1 MRRLKV
7 INSFFKTFTTQHQLN
22 NQYPIFGYNNRH
34 ILTLGNNLLKHLIN
48 FIEAKDVTQSKIYQ
62 HLKCSPQAAKILQYV
77 CQRFVKGIE
86 ETAVLDILQDNFEY
100 KGYEYLSH
108 LDVVKQLVDMGWIVQ
123 VSFGQIKVQE
133 VSKLETL
140 NTSVGPSMS
149 LLRLLEEGSLEI
161 HLPDIKPYTD
171 HLEYLQ
177 DQFDVIEFLH
187 KMSMSKQGFTESSL
201 SIGRLKNKL
210 VLLSQRI
217 LERLKITEEP
227 IVVEEFFKEKMLDER
242 EQRIFLALLKEE
254 YSGGEGQFRD
264 MNTLIELISL
274 DEYDKIRNRAL
285 LEDGS
290 KLINE
295 NIIDYEEILNMF
307 GGISRSFYLQE
318 EILQR
323 IIHPNKKKK
332 VTKLRLDKLVEEQDL
347 FEYLTPTTNLSD
359 VVLHPKTREVLNTVV
374 KQVDKDVYAKL
385 KAWGIKD
392 KRRGID
398 ARIIFYGA
406 PGTGKTMTA
415 VSLAKT
421 LKKPILSF
429 DCSKI
434 LSMYVGESEKNV
446 RKIFDDFKRLS
457 KEAKVDP
464 ILLLNEADQFL
475 SSRTEGAGGSAE
487 KMHNQMQNI
496 FLEQIEQFE
505 GILIA
510 TTNLL
515 ENIDKAFSRRF
526 NYKIE
531 FKKPGKKQRKR
542 LWHFMLPENAD
553 YEEEL
558 DVSELS
564 KHELTGG
571 QINLIIRNTA
581 YKVAVREESV
591 FTLQDFLEEIEKE
604 LGSSFEGSKSMG
616 FKV

>member
-1 MRRLKV
+1 V
-7 INSFFKTFTTQHQLN
+7 
-22 NQYPIFGYNNRH
+22 
-34 ILTLGNNLLKHLIN
+34 
-48 FIEAKDVTQSKIYQ
+48 KDVKKAKIYK
-62 HLKCSPQAAKILQYV
+62 HLKCSAPEAKVLQYI
-77 CQRFVKGIE
+77 CRRFVKGIE
-86 ETAVLDILQDNFEY
+86 ETGVLDILQDNFDYE
-100 KGYEYLSH
+100 GYDYLEYLSMI
-108 LDVVKQLVDMGWIVQ
+108 KQLIDMGWIVQ

-133 VSKLETL
+133 VSKLEL
-140 NTSVGPSMS
+140 INTSVGPSMS
-149 LLRLLEEGSLEI
+149 LLRLLEEGSLELS
-161 HLPDIKPYTD
+161 LPDIKPYTD

-177 DQFDVIEFLH
+177 DQFDIIELLH
-187 KMSMSKQGFTESSL
+187 RMSVSKQGFSDTSL
-201 SIGRLKNKL
+201 SLGRLKNKL
-210 VLLSQRI
+210 VLLNQRI
-217 LERLKITEEP
+217 VERIKITKEP
-227 IVVEEFFKEKMLDER
+227 IGVETFFKEHEFDER

-264 MNTLIELISL
+264 MNTLIELISQ

-295 NIIDYEEILNMF
+295 KIIDYEEILNMF

-318 EILQR
+318 DILQK

-332 VTKLRLDKLVEEQDL
+332 VTKLKLDKLVEEQEL
-347 FEYLTPTTNLSD
+347 FEYLNPTTDLDD
-359 VVLHPKTREVLNTVV
+359 VVLHPKTREVLNTVI
-374 KQVDKDVYAKL
+374 KQVDKDVFAKL

-392 KRRGID
+392 KRKGID

-421 LKKPILSF
+421 LKRPILSF

-446 RKIFDDFKRLS
+446 RKIFDDFKSLS
-457 KEAKVDP
+457 KKAKVDP

-475 SSRTEGAGGSAE
+475 SSRTQGTGSSAD

-515 ENIDKAFSRRF
+515 DNIDKAFSRRF

-553 YEEEL
+553 YEEAL

-564 KHELTGG
+564 KYDLTGG
-571 QINLIIRNTA
+571 QIDLIIRNTA

-591 FTLQDFLEEIEKE
+591 FTLEDFLEEIEKE
-604 LGSSFEGSKSMG
+604 LGSSFESSKSMG

>member
-1 MRRLKV
+1 
-7 INSFFKTFTTQHQLN
+7 
-22 NQYPIFGYNNRH
+22 
-34 ILTLGNNLLKHLIN
+34 LKHLIN
-48 FIEAKDVTQSKIYQ
+48 FIEAKNVSKAKIFK
-62 HLKCSPQAAKILQYV
+62 HLNCSKEEAKILQYI
-77 CQRFVKGIE
+77 CRRFVKGIE
-86 ETAVLDILQDNFEY
+86 ETAVLDVLQDNFEY
-100 KGYEYLSH
+100 EGYDYLAY
-108 LDVVKQLVDMGWIVQ
+108 LFVIKKLMDMGWLVQ
-123 VSFGQIKVQE
+123 VSFGQVQVQE
-133 VSKLETL
+133 VSKLELL

-161 HLPDIKPYTD
+161 TLPDIKPYTD

-177 DQFDVIEFLH
+177 DQFDVIELLH
-187 KMSMSKQGFTESSL
+187 KMSVSKQGFSDSSL
-201 SIGRLKNKL
+201 SVGRLKNKL
-210 VLLSQRI
+210 VLLTQRI
-217 LERLKITEEP
+217 EERLKITKEP
-227 IVVEEFFKEKMLDER
+227 IIVEEFFKEKNFDER

-290 KLINE
+290 RLINDK
-295 NIIDYEEILNMF
+295 IIDYEEILNMF

-318 EILQR
+318 DVLQK

-332 VTKLRLDKLVEEQDL
+332 VTKLKLDKLIEEQEL
-347 FEYLTPTTNLSD
+347 FEYLNPTTDLSD
-359 VVLHPKTREVLNTVV
+359 VVLHPKTREVLNTVI
-374 KQVDKDVYAKL
+374 KQVDKDVFAKL

-392 KRRGID
+392 KRKGID

-421 LKKPILSF
+421 LKRPILSF

-446 RKIFDDFKRLS
+446 RKIFDEFKALS
-457 KEAKVDP
+457 KKAKVDP

-475 SSRTEGAGGSAE
+475 SSRTEGAGSSAD

-515 ENIDKAFSRRF
+515 DNIDKAFSRRF

-553 YEEEL
+553 YDEKL
-558 DVSELS
+558 DVDELA
-564 KHELTGG
+564 KYELTGG

-581 YKVAVREESV
+581 YKVAVRDESV
-591 FTLQDFLEEIEKE
+591 FTLEDFLEEIEKE
-604 LGSSFEGSKSMG
+604 LGSSFESAGKSMG

>member
-1 MRRLKV
+1 M
-7 INSFFKTFTTQHQLN
+7 
-22 NQYPIFGYNNRH
+22 
-34 ILTLGNNLLKHLIN
+34 KHLIN
-48 FIEAKDVTQSKIYQ
+48 FIEAKTVSKAKIFK
-62 HLKCSPQAAKILQYV
+62 HLNATLQEAKILQYI

-86 ETAVLDILQDNFEY
+86 ETAVLDVLQDNFEY
-100 KGYEYLSH
+100 EGYDYLAH
-108 LDVVKQLVDMGWIVQ
+108 LSVVKKLMDMGWIVQ
-123 VSFGQIKVQE
+123 VSFGQVQVQE
-133 VSKLETL
+133 VSQLELL
-140 NTSVGPSMS
+140 NTSIGPSMS

-161 HLPDIKPYTD
+161 SLPDIKPYTD

-177 DQFDVIEFLH
+177 DQFDVIELSH
-187 KMSMSKQGFTESSL
+187 KMSVKKQGFSDSSL
-201 SIGRLKNKL
+201 SVGRLKNKL
-210 VLLSQRI
+210 VLLTQRI
-217 LERLKITEEP
+217 VERLKITEEP
-227 IVVEEFFKEKMLDER
+227 IVVEEFFKEKKFDDR

-290 KLINE
+290 RLISDK
-295 NIIDYEEILNMF
+295 IIDYEEILNMF

-318 EILQR
+318 DVLQK

-332 VTKLRLDKLVEEQDL
+332 VTKLKLDKLVEEQEI
-347 FEYLTPTTNLSD
+347 FELLNPTTDLND
-359 VVLHPKTREVLNTVV
+359 VVLHPKTREVLNTLI
-374 KQVDKDVYAKL
+374 KQVDKDVFAKL

-392 KRRGID
+392 KRKGID

-421 LKKPILSF
+421 LKRPILSF

-434 LSMYVGESEKNV
+434 LSMYIGESEKNV
-446 RKIFDDFKRLS
+446 RKIFDDFKSLS
-457 KEAKVDP
+457 KKAKVDP

-475 SSRTEGAGGSAE
+475 SSRTEGAGSSAD

-515 ENIDKAFSRRF
+515 DNIDKAFSRRF

-531 FKKPGKKQRKR
+531 FKKPGRKQRKR

-553 YEEEL
+553 YDEAL
-558 DVSELS
+558 DVAELS

-571 QINLIIRNTA
+571 QIDLIIRNTA
-581 YKVAVREESV
+581 YKVAVRDESV

-604 LGSSFEGSKSMG
+604 LGSSFESDGKSMG

>member
-1 MRRLKV
+1 
-7 INSFFKTFTTQHQLN
+7 
-22 NQYPIFGYNNRH
+22 
-34 ILTLGNNLLKHLIN
+34 LKHLIN
-48 FIEAKDVTQSKIYQ
+48 FIEAKTVSKAKIFK
-62 HLKCSPQAAKILQYV
+62 HLNATLQEAKILQYI

-86 ETAVLDILQDNFEY
+86 ETAVLDVLQDNFEY
-100 KGYEYLSH
+100 EGYDYLAH
-108 LDVVKQLVDMGWIVQ
+108 LSVVKKLMDMGWIVQ
-123 VSFGQIKVQE
+123 VSFGQVQVQE
-133 VSKLETL
+133 VSQLELL
-140 NTSVGPSMS
+140 NTSIGPSMS

-161 HLPDIKPYTD
+161 SLPDIKPYTD

-177 DQFDVIEFLH
+177 DQFDVIELSH
-187 KMSMSKQGFTESSL
+187 KMSVKKQGFSDSSL
-201 SIGRLKNKL
+201 SVGRLKNKL
-210 VLLSQRI
+210 VLLTQRI
-217 LERLKITEEP
+217 VERLKITEEP
-227 IVVEEFFKEKMLDER
+227 IVVEEFFKEKKFDDR

-290 KLINE
+290 RLISDK
-295 NIIDYEEILNMF
+295 IIDYEEILNMF

-318 EILQR
+318 DVLQK

-332 VTKLRLDKLVEEQDL
+332 VTKLKLDKLVEEQEI
-347 FEYLTPTTNLSD
+347 FELLNPTTDLND
-359 VVLHPKTREVLNTVV
+359 VVLHPKTREVLNTLI
-374 KQVDKDVYAKL
+374 KQVDKDVFAKL

-392 KRRGID
+392 KRKGID

-421 LKKPILSF
+421 LKRPILSF

-434 LSMYVGESEKNV
+434 LSMYIGESEKNV
-446 RKIFDDFKRLS
+446 RKIFDDFKSLS
-457 KEAKVDP
+457 KKAKVDP

-475 SSRTEGAGGSAE
+475 SSRTEGAGSSAD

-515 ENIDKAFSRRF
+515 DNIDKAFSRRF

-531 FKKPGKKQRKR
+531 FKKPGRKQRKR

-553 YEEEL
+553 YDEAL
-558 DVSELS
+558 DVAELS

-571 QINLIIRNTA
+571 QIDLIIRNTA
-581 YKVAVREESV
+581 YKVAVRDESV

-604 LGSSFEGSKSMG
+604 LGSSFESDGKSMG

>member
-1 MRRLKV
+1 
-7 INSFFKTFTTQHQLN
+7 
-22 NQYPIFGYNNRH
+22 
-34 ILTLGNNLLKHLIN
+34 LKHLIN
-48 FIEAKDVTQSKIYQ
+48 FIEAKTVSKAKIFK
-62 HLKCSPQAAKILQYV
+62 HLNCSKEEAKILQYI
-77 CQRFVKGIE
+77 CRRFVKGIE
-86 ETAVLDILQDNFEY
+86 ETAVLDVLQDNFEY
-100 KGYEYLSH
+100 EGYDYLAYLS
-108 LDVVKQLVDMGWIVQ
+108 VVKKLMDMGWIVQ
-123 VSFGQIKVQE
+123 VSFGQVQVQE
-133 VSKLETL
+133 VSQLELL

-161 HLPDIKPYTD
+161 SLPDIKPYTD

-177 DQFDVIEFLH
+177 DQFDVIELSH
-187 KMSMSKQGFTESSL
+187 KMSVKKQGFSDSSL

-210 VLLSQRI
+210 VLLTQRI
-217 LERLKITEEP
+217 EERLKITKEL
-227 IVVEEFFKEKMLDER
+227 IVVEEFFKEKNFDER

-290 KLINE
+290 RLISDK
-295 NIIDYEEILNMF
+295 IIDYEEILNMF

-318 EILQR
+318 DVLQK

-332 VTKLRLDKLVEEQDL
+332 VTKLKLDKLIEEQEL
-347 FEYLTPTTNLSD
+347 FEYLTPTTDLSD
-359 VVLHPKTREVLNTVV
+359 VVLHPKTREVLNTVI
-374 KQVDKDVYAKL
+374 KQVDKDVFTKL

-392 KRRGID
+392 KRKGID

-421 LKKPILSF
+421 LKRPILSF

-446 RKIFDDFKRLS
+446 RKIFDEFKALS
-457 KEAKVDP
+457 KKAKVDP

-475 SSRTEGAGGSAE
+475 SSRTEGAGSSAD

-515 ENIDKAFSRRF
+515 DNIDKAFSRRF

-553 YEEEL
+553 YDEKFDVNEL
-558 DVSELS
+558 A
-564 KHELTGG
+564 KYELTGG

-581 YKVAVREESV
+581 YKVAVRDESV
-591 FTLQDFLEEIEKE
+591 FTLEDFLDEIEKE
-604 LGSSFEGSKSMG
+604 LGSSFENDGKSMG

>member
-1 MRRLKV
+1 
-7 INSFFKTFTTQHQLN
+7 
-22 NQYPIFGYNNRH
+22 
-34 ILTLGNNLLKHLIN
+34 LKHLIN
-48 FIEAKDVTQSKIYQ
+48 FIEAKDVNKAKIYK
-62 HLKCSPQAAKILQYV
+62 HLKCSPHEAKILQYI
-77 CQRFVKGIE
+77 CRRFVKGIE

-100 KGYEYLSH
+100 EGYDYLTYLS
-108 LDVVKQLVDMGWIVQ
+108 VVKKLMDLGWIVQ
-123 VSFGQIKVQE
+123 VTFGQIKVQE
-133 VSKLETL
+133 VSQLEIL

-161 HLPDIKPYTD
+161 SLPDIKPYTD

-187 KMSMSKQGFTESSL
+187 KMSLSKQGFTDTSL
-201 SIGRLKNKL
+201 SVGRLKNKL

-217 LERLKITEEP
+217 QERLKITEEP
-227 IVVEEFFKEKMLDER
+227 IVVEAFFKEKQLDER

-274 DEYDKIRNRAL
+274 DEYDKIRNRSL

-332 VTKLRLDKLVEEQDL
+332 VTKLKLDKLVEEQEL
-347 FEYLTPTTNLSD
+347 FEYLTPTTDLSD
-359 VVLHPKTREVLNTVV
+359 VVLHPKTREVLNTVI

-392 KRRGID
+392 KRKGID
-398 ARIIFYGA
+398 ARIIFYGS
-406 PGTGKTMTA
+406 PGTGKSMTA
-415 VSLAKT
+415 ISLAKT
-421 LKKPILSF
+421 LKRPILSF

-446 RKIFDDFKRLS
+446 RKIFDDFKSLS
-457 KEAKVDP
+457 KKAKVDP

-475 SSRTEGAGGSAE
+475 SSRTEGAGNSAD

-496 FLEQIEQFE
+496 FLEQIEQFQ

-515 ENIDKAFSRRF
+515 DNIDKAFSRRF

-553 YEEEL
+553 YEEKL

-564 KHELTGG
+564 KYELTGG
-571 QINLIIRNTA
+571 QINLIVRNTA

-604 LGSSFEGSKSMG
+604 LGSSFDGSKSMG
-616 FKV
+616 FKI

>member
-1 MRRLKV
+1 MK
-7 INSFFKTFTTQHQLN
+7 
-22 NQYPIFGYNNRH
+22 Y
-34 ILTLGNNLLKHLIN
+34 LIN
-48 FIEAKDVTQSKIYQ
+48 FIKAKTVSKAKIFK
-62 HLKCSPQAAKILQYV
+62 HLNSSPQEAKILQYI
-77 CQRFVKGIE
+77 CKRFVKGIE
-86 ETAVLDILQDNFEY
+86 ETAVLNILQENFEY
-100 KGYEYLSH
+100 EGYDYLAYLS
-108 LDVVKQLVDMGWIVQ
+108 VVKKLMDMGWIVQ
-123 VSFGQIKVQE
+123 VSFGQVQVQE
-133 VSKLETL
+133 VSQLELL
-140 NTSVGPSMS
+140 NTSVAPSMS

-161 HLPDIKPYTD
+161 ILPDIKPYTD

-177 DQFDVIEFLH
+177 DQFDVIELSH
-187 KMSMSKQGFTESSL
+187 KMSVTKQNFSDNSL

-210 VLLSQRI
+210 ILLTQRI
-217 LERLKITEEP
+217 VERLKITEEP
-227 IVVEEFFKEKMLDER
+227 IVVEEFFKEKKFDER

-290 KLINE
+290 RLISDK
-295 NIIDYEEILNMF
+295 IIDYEEILNMF

-318 EILQR
+318 DVLQK

-332 VTKLRLDKLVEEQDL
+332 VTKLKLDKLIEEQEL
-347 FEYLTPTTNLSD
+347 FEYLTPTTDLND
-359 VVLHPKTREVLNTVV
+359 VVLHPKTREVLNTVI
-374 KQVDKDVYAKL
+374 KQVDKDVFAKL

-392 KRRGID
+392 KRKGID

-421 LKKPILSF
+421 LKRPILSF

-446 RKIFDDFKRLS
+446 RKIFDDFKALS
-457 KEAKVDP
+457 KKAKVDP

-475 SSRTEGAGGSAE
+475 SSRTEGAGSSAD

-515 ENIDKAFSRRF
+515 DNIDKAFSRRF

-531 FKKPGKKQRKR
+531 FKRPGKKQRKR
-542 LWHFMLPENAD
+542 LWHFMLPEKAD
-553 YEEEL
+553 YDEQL
-558 DVSELS
+558 DVSELA
-564 KHELTGG
+564 KYELTGG
-571 QINLIIRNTA
+571 QIDLIIRNTA
-581 YKVAVREESV
+581 YKVAVRDESV
-591 FTLQDFLEEIEKE
+591 FTLEDFLEEIEKE
-604 LGSSFEGSKSMG
+604 LGSSFESEGKSMG